1 MCLNLLCC
9 VTKTCKTK
17 QKTMNK
23 IKALKEERGRLLG
36 ELATLQTTIEKEA
49 RSMAETETNRLAEIE
64 ARLGAIKAEVETLEK
79 LQNLAAQAAGH
90 AASRSEEKE
99 KENMK
104 ENYSF
109 KRAMEMAITGRRD
122 GVEAEFNS
130 IAAAEFQRSGVS
142 VSAHSMKVPSE
153 VFKRDMS
160 VTGGT
165 SGSEGG
171 VNVQTNVGS
180 IIDVLLPK
188 TVLRGLGVQQLSGL
202 VGNLDMPTASTVP
215 SAGWNTENGSATE
228 KSPAFSKITFSP
240 KRLAAY
246 IQVSNQLMLQSSN
259 SIDAYVRNW
268 LLNAMAQ
275 SLETA
280 AIKGGGSNEPTGIIA
295 NGSVNVTYAGGATS
309 NATNA
314 NGIAPVW
321 ADVVNLMKAVEN
333 ANGEGVAYLTN
344 PKVKAALQT
353 IPRQSSGV
361 EGNFIWPAGG
371 MDLNGYPVA
380 TSTLVPSNLSKGSSS
395 TLSAMI
401 FGDFSKMA
409 IASWG
414 GMELTVDP
422 YSGATAGLTN
432 VVLNAYLDCN
442 LLQPT
447 AFAVCKDIVA

>member
-1 MCLNLLCC
+1 
-9 VTKTCKTK
+9 
-17 QKTMNK
+17 
-23 IKALKEERGRLLG
+23 
-36 ELATLQTTIEKEA
+36 
-49 RSMAETETNRLAEIE
+49 MADTETNRLSEIE

-90 AASRSEEKE
+90 SASRSEEKE
-99 KENMK
+99 KSNMAK
-104 ENYSF
+104 DYSF
-109 KRAMEMAITGRRD
+109 KRAMEMAITGRRE
-122 GVEAEFNS
+122 GVEGEFS
-130 IAAAEFQRSGVS
+130 AMGGSEFQRSGVS
-142 VSAHSMKVPSE
+142 VSAHSIKIPSE
-153 VFKRDMS
+153 VFTRDMTA
-160 VTGGT
+160 TGGS

-171 VNVQTNVGS
+171 VNIQTSVGS
-180 IIDVLLPK
+180 IIDVLLPR
-188 TVLRGLGVQQLSGL
+188 TVLAGLGVQRLSGL
-202 VGNLDMPTASTVP
+202 VGNLDLPTASTLP
-215 SAGWNTENGSATE
+215 SAGWNTENGTATE

-259 SIDAYVRNW
+259 SIDGYVRNW

-280 AIKGGGSNEPTGIIA
+280 AIKGGGSNEPVGIIGNA
-295 NGSVNVTYAGGATS
+295 NVNVTFAGGATS

-333 ANGEGVAYLTN
+333 ANGNGVAYLTN
-344 PKVKAALQT
+344 PLVKAKLQT
-353 IPRQSSGV
+353 TARQSSGV
-361 EGNFIWPAGG
+361 EGNFIWPSGG
-371 MDLNGYPVA
+371 TDLNGYNVQ
-380 TSTLVPSNLSKGSSS
+380 TTTLVPSNLSKGSSS

-409 IASWG
+409 IANWG

-442 LLQPT
+442 LLNPA

>member
-1 MCLNLLCC
+1 
-9 VTKTCKTK
+9 
-17 QKTMNK
+17 MNK

-36 ELATLQTTIEKEA
+36 ELSTLQSTIEREA
-49 RSMAETETNRLAEIE
+49 RSMADTETNRLSEIE

-90 AASRSEEKE
+90 SASRSEEKE
-99 KENMK
+99 KSNMAK
-104 ENYSF
+104 DYSF
-109 KRAMEMAITGRRD
+109 KRAMEMAITGRRE
-122 GVEAEFNS
+122 GVEGEFS
-130 IAAAEFQRSGVS
+130 AMGGTEFQRSGVS
-142 VSAHSMKVPSE
+142 VSAHSIKIPSE
-153 VFKRDMS
+153 VFTRDMTA
-160 VTGGT
+160 TGGS

-171 VNVQTNVGS
+171 VNIQTSVGS
-180 IIDVLLPK
+180 IIDVLVPR
-188 TVLRGLGVQQLSGL
+188 TVLAGLGVQRLSGL
-202 VGNLDMPTASTVP
+202 VGNLDLPTASTLP
-215 SAGWNTENGSATE
+215 SAGWNTENGTATE

-295 NGSVNVTYAGGATS
+295 NSNVNVTFAGGASS
-309 NATNA
+309 NSTNA

-353 IPRQSSGV
+353 IPRQASGV
-361 EGNFIWPAGG
+361 EGNFIWASGG
-371 MDLNGYPVA
+371 AELNGYNVA
-380 TSTLVPSNLSKGSSS
+380 TSTLVPSNLSKGTSS

-401 FGDFSKMA
+401 FGDFSKLA
-409 IASWG
+409 LASWG
-414 GMELTVDP
+414 GGMELVVDP
-422 YSGATAGLTN
+422 FSGATAGLTN
-432 VVLNAYLDCN
+432 VILNSYMDVN

>member
-1 MCLNLLCC
+1 
-9 VTKTCKTK
+9 
-17 QKTMNK
+17 MNK

-36 ELATLQTTIEKEA
+36 ELSALQTTIEKEA
-49 RSMAETETNRLAEIE
+49 RSMADSENNRLSEIE

-90 AASRSEEKE
+90 VASRSEEKE
-99 KENMK
+99 KEAMK
-104 ENYSF
+104 DQFSF
-109 KRAMEMAITGRRD
+109 KRAMSMAITGRRD
-122 GVEAEFNS
+122 GVEAEFSS
-130 IAAAEFQRSGVS
+130 IGSEEFQRSGVS
-142 VSAHSMKVPSE
+142 VSAHSIKIPSE

-160 VTGGT
+160 ATGGT

-171 VNVQTNVGS
+171 VNVQTSVGS

-228 KSPAFSKITFSP
+228 KSPTFSKITFSP

-295 NGSVNVTYAGGATS
+295 NANVNVTFAGGASS
-309 NATNA
+309 NSTNA

-321 ADVVNLMKAVEN
+321 ADVINLMKAIEN
-333 ANGEGVAYLTN
+333 SNGTMINYLTN

-361 EGNFIWPAGG
+361 EGNFIWPAGANE
-371 MDLNGYPVA
+371 LNGYGAA
-380 TSTLVPSNLSKGSSS
+380 TTTLVPSNLSKGSSS
-395 TLSAMI
+395 SLSALI
-401 FGDFSKMA
+401 AGDFSQMMVA
-409 IASWG
+409 NWG
-414 GMELTVDP
+414 GLELTVDP

-432 VVLNAYLDCN
+432 VVLNAYMDVN

>member
-1 MCLNLLCC
+1 
-9 VTKTCKTK
+9 
-17 QKTMNK
+17 MNK

-36 ELATLQTTIEKEA
+36 ELSTLQSTIEREA
-49 RSMAETETNRLAEIE
+49 RSMADTETNRLSEIE

-90 AASRSEEKE
+90 SASRSEEKE
-99 KENMK
+99 KSNMAK
-104 ENYSF
+104 DYSF
-109 KRAMEMAITGRRD
+109 KRAIEMAVTGRRD
-122 GVEAEFNS
+122 GIEGEFSSIGAE
-130 IAAAEFQRSGVS
+130 EFQRSGVS
-142 VSAHSMKVPSE
+142 VSAHSIKIPSQ
-153 VFKRDMS
+153 VFQRDMTA
-160 VTGGT
+160 TGGT

-171 VNVQTNVGS
+171 VNVQTSVGS
-180 IIDVLLPK
+180 IIDVLLPR
-188 TVLRGLGVQQLSGL
+188 TVLAGLGVQRLSGL
-202 VGNLDMPTASTVP
+202 IGNLDMPTASTVP

-280 AIKGGGSNEPTGIIA
+280 AIKGGGSNEPVGIIA
-295 NGSVNVTYAGGATS
+295 NANVNVTFAGGATS

-333 ANGEGVAYLTN
+333 ANGNGVAYITN
-344 PKVKAALQT
+344 PLVKAKLQT
-353 IPRQSSGV
+353 TARQSSGV
-361 EGNFIWPAGG
+361 EGNFILPSGG
-371 MDLNGYPVA
+371 TELNGYNMQ
-380 TSTLVPSNLSKGSSS
+380 TTTLVPSNLSKGSSS
-395 TLSAMI
+395 TLSALI

-409 IASWG
+409 IASFGG

-432 VVLNAYLDCN
+432 VVLNAYMDCN

>member
-1 MCLNLLCC
+1 
-9 VTKTCKTK
+9 
-17 QKTMNK
+17 MNK

-36 ELATLQTTIEKEA
+36 ELSTLQTTIEKEA
-49 RSMAETETNRLAEIE
+49 RSMADSETNRLAEIE

-90 AASRSEEKE
+90 VASRSEEKE
-99 KENMK
+99 KSEMAK
-104 ENYSF
+104 EYSF
-109 KRAMEMAITGRRD
+109 KRAIDMAISGRRE
-122 GVEAEFNS
+122 GVEGEFS
-130 IAAAEFQRSGVS
+130 ALASSEYQRSGVS
-142 VSAHSMKVPSE
+142 VSAHSMKIPSE

-160 VTGGT
+160 ATGGT

-171 VNVQTNVGS
+171 VNVQTSVGS

-215 SAGWNTENGSATE
+215 SAGWNTENGTATE

-295 NGSVNVTYAGGATS
+295 NSNVNVTFAGGASS
-309 NATNA
+309 NSTNA

-353 IPRQSSGV
+353 IPRQASGV

-371 MDLNGYPVA
+371 AELNGYNVA
-380 TSTLVPSNLSKGSSS
+380 TSTLVPSNLSKGTSS

>member
-1 MCLNLLCC
+1 
-9 VTKTCKTK
+9 
-17 QKTMNK
+17 
-23 IKALKEERGRLLG
+23 
-36 ELATLQTTIEKEA
+36 
-49 RSMAETETNRLAEIE
+49 
-64 ARLGAIKAEVETLEK
+64 
-79 LQNLAAQAAGH
+79 
-90 AASRSEEKE
+90 
-99 KENMK
+99 
-104 ENYSF
+104 
-109 KRAMEMAITGRRD
+109 
-122 GVEAEFNS
+122 
-130 IAAAEFQRSGVS
+130 
-142 VSAHSMKVPSE
+142 
-153 VFKRDMS
+153 
-160 VTGGT
+160 
-165 SGSEGG
+165 
-171 VNVQTNVGS
+171 
-180 IIDVLLPK
+180 
-188 TVLRGLGVQQLSGL
+188 
-202 VGNLDMPTASTVP
+202 
-215 SAGWNTENGSATE
+215 
-228 KSPAFSKITFSP
+228 
-240 KRLAAY
+240 LAAY

-295 NGSVNVTYAGGATS
+295 NANVNVTFAGGATS

-371 MDLNGYPVA
+371 FDLNGYPVS

>member
-1 MCLNLLCC
+1 
-9 VTKTCKTK
+9 
-17 QKTMNK
+17 MNK

-36 ELATLQTTIEKEA
+36 ELATLQNTIEKEA

-64 ARLGAIKAEVETLEK
+64 ARLGAIKAEVESLEK
-79 LQNLAAQAAGH
+79 LQNLAAQAAGNV
-90 AASRSEEKE
+90 ASRSEEKE
-99 KENMK
+99 KANMAK
-104 ENYSF
+104 EYSF

-122 GVEAEFNS
+122 GVEGEFS
-130 IAAAEFQRSGVS
+130 AMGGDEFQRSGVS
-142 VSAHSMKVPSE
+142 VSAHSIKIPSE

-188 TVLRGLGVQQLSGL
+188 TVLNGLGVQKLSGL
-202 VGNLDMPTASTVP
+202 VGNLDLPTASTLP
-215 SAGWNTENGSATE
+215 SAGWNTENGTATE
-228 KSPAFSKITFSP
+228 KSPAFSKVTLSP

-280 AIKGGGSNEPTGIIA
+280 AIKGGGTNEPTGVIA
-295 NGSVNVTYAGGATS
+295 NASVNVVYAGGATS
-309 NATNA
+309 NSTNA
-314 NGIAPVW
+314 NGAAPVW

-333 ANGEGVAYLTN
+333 SNGNGYAYLTN
-344 PKVKAALQT
+344 PLVKAKLQT
-353 IPRQSSGV
+353 TPRQSSGV
-361 EGNFIWPAGG
+361 EGNFIWASGG
-371 MDLNGYPVA
+371 TDLNGYPVA
-380 TSTLVPSNLSKGSSS
+380 TTTLCPSNLSKGTSS

-401 FGDFSKMA
+401 YADWSKL
-409 IASWG
+409 ILGSWG

-432 VVLNAYLDCN
+432 VVLNAYLDTALTN
-442 LLQPT
+442 PT

>member
-1 MCLNLLCC
+1 
-9 VTKTCKTK
+9 
-17 QKTMNK
+17 MNK

-36 ELATLQTTIEKEA
+36 ELSTLQSTIEREA
-49 RSMAETETNRLAEIE
+49 RSMADTETNRLTEIE

-90 AASRSEEKE
+90 SASRSEEKE
-99 KENMK
+99 KSNMAK
-104 ENYSF
+104 DYSF
-109 KRAMEMAITGRRD
+109 KRAMEMAITGRRE
-122 GVEAEFNS
+122 GVEGEFSAMGGN
-130 IAAAEFQRSGVS
+130 EFQRSGVS
-142 VSAHSMKVPSE
+142 VSAHSIKIPSE
-153 VFKRDMS
+153 VFTRDMTA
-160 VTGGT
+160 TGGS

-171 VNVQTNVGS
+171 VNIQTSVGS
-180 IIDVLLPK
+180 IIDVLLPR
-188 TVLRGLGVQQLSGL
+188 TVLAGLGVQRLSGL
-202 VGNLDMPTASTVP
+202 VGNLDLPTASTLP
-215 SAGWNTENGSATE
+215 SAGWNTENGTATE

-259 SIDAYVRNW
+259 SIDGYVRNW

-280 AIKGGGSNEPTGIIA
+280 AIKGGGSNEPVGIIG
-295 NGSVNVTYAGGATS
+295 NSNVNVTFAGGAAS
-309 NATNA
+309 NSTNA
-314 NGIAPVW
+314 NGAAPIW

-333 ANGEGVAYLTN
+333 ANGNGVAYLTN
-344 PKVKAALQT
+344 PTVKAKLQT
-353 IPRQSSGV
+353 TARQSSGV
-361 EGNFIWPAGG
+361 EGNFILPSGG
-371 MDLNGYPVA
+371 TELNGYNMQ
-380 TSTLVPSNLSKGSSS
+380 TTTLVPSNLSKGSSS

-409 IASWG
+409 IANWG

-442 LLQPT
+442 LLNPA

>member
-1 MCLNLLCC
+1 
-9 VTKTCKTK
+9 
-17 QKTMNK
+17 MNK

-36 ELATLQTTIEKEA
+36 ELSTLQSTIEREA
-49 RSMAETETNRLAEIE
+49 RSMADTENNRLSEIE

-90 AASRSEEKE
+90 SASRSEEKE
-99 KENMK
+99 KSNMAK
-104 ENYSF
+104 DYSF
-109 KRAMEMAITGRRD
+109 KRAMEMAITGRRE
-122 GVEAEFNS
+122 GVEGEFS
-130 IAAAEFQRSGVS
+130 AMGGSEFQRSGVS
-142 VSAHSMKVPSE
+142 VSAHSIKIPSE
-153 VFKRDMS
+153 VFTRDMTA
-160 VTGGT
+160 TGGS

-171 VNVQTNVGS
+171 VNIQTSVGS
-180 IIDVLLPK
+180 IIDVLLPR
-188 TVLRGLGVQQLSGL
+188 TVLAGLGVQRLSGL
-202 VGNLDMPTASTVP
+202 VGNLDLPTASTLP
-215 SAGWNTENGSATE
+215 SAGWNTENGTATE

-259 SIDAYVRNW
+259 SIDGYVRNW

-280 AIKGGGSNEPTGIIA
+280 AIKGGGSNEPVGIIGNA
-295 NGSVNVTYAGGATS
+295 NVNVTFAGGATS

-333 ANGEGVAYLTN
+333 ANGNGVAYLTN
-344 PKVKAALQT
+344 PLVKAKLQT
-353 IPRQSSGV
+353 TARQSSGV
-361 EGNFIWPAGG
+361 EGNFIWPSGG
-371 MDLNGYPVA
+371 TDLNGYNVQ
-380 TSTLVPSNLSKGSSS
+380 TTTLVPSNLSKGSSS

-409 IASWG
+409 IANWG

-442 LLQPT
+442 LLNPA

>member
-1 MCLNLLCC
+1 M
-9 VTKTCKTK
+9 
-17 QKTMNK
+17 
-23 IKALKEERGRLLG
+23 
-36 ELATLQTTIEKEA
+36 
-49 RSMAETETNRLAEIE
+49 
-64 ARLGAIKAEVETLEK
+64 
-79 LQNLAAQAAGH
+79 QNLAAQAAGH
-90 AASRSEEKE
+90 VASRSEEKE
-99 KENMK
+99 KEAMK
-104 ENYSF
+104 DQFSF
-109 KRAMEMAITGRRD
+109 KRAMSMAITGRRD
-122 GVEAEFNS
+122 GVEAEFSS
-130 IAAAEFQRSGVS
+130 IGSEEFQRSGVS
-142 VSAHSMKVPSE
+142 VSAHSIKIPSE

-160 VTGGT
+160 ATGGT

-171 VNVQTNVGS
+171 VNVQTSVGS

-228 KSPAFSKITFSP
+228 KSPTFSKITFSP

-275 SLETA
+275 SLESA
-280 AIKGGGSNEPTGIIA
+280 AIKGGGSNEPVGIIS
-295 NGSVNVTYAGGATS
+295 NSSVNVTFAGGATS
-309 NATNA
+309 NSTNA

-321 ADVVNLMKAVEN
+321 ADVINLMKAIEN
-333 ANGEGVAYLTN
+333 SNGTMINYLTN

-361 EGNFIWPAGG
+361 EGNFIWPAGANE
-371 MDLNGYPVA
+371 LNGYGAA
-380 TSTLVPSNLSKGSSS
+380 TTTLVPSNLSKGSSS
-395 TLSAMI
+395 SLSALI
-401 FGDFSKMA
+401 AGDFSQMMVA
-409 IASWG
+409 NWG
-414 GMELTVDP
+414 GLELTVDP

-432 VVLNAYLDCN
+432 VVLNAYMDVN

>member
-1 MCLNLLCC
+1 
-9 VTKTCKTK
+9 
-17 QKTMNK
+17 MNK

-36 ELATLQTTIEKEA
+36 ELSTLQSTIEREA
-49 RSMAETETNRLAEIE
+49 RSMADTETNRLTEIE

-90 AASRSEEKE
+90 SASRSEEKE
-99 KENMK
+99 KSNMAK
-104 ENYSF
+104 DYSF
-109 KRAMEMAITGRRD
+109 KRAMEMAITGRRE
-122 GVEAEFNS
+122 GVEGEFSAMGGN
-130 IAAAEFQRSGVS
+130 EFQRSGVS
-142 VSAHSMKVPSE
+142 VSAHSIKIPSE
-153 VFKRDMS
+153 VFTRDMTA
-160 VTGGT
+160 TGGS

-171 VNVQTNVGS
+171 VNIQTSVGS
-180 IIDVLLPK
+180 IIDVLLPR
-188 TVLRGLGVQQLSGL
+188 TVLAGLGVQRLSGL
-202 VGNLDMPTASTVP
+202 VGNLDLPTASTLP

-259 SIDAYVRNW
+259 SIDGYVRNW

-280 AIKGGGSNEPTGIIA
+280 AIKGGGSNEPVGIIGNA
-295 NGSVNVTYAGGATS
+295 NVNVTFAGGATS

-314 NGIAPVW
+314 NGAAPVW

-333 ANGEGVAYLTN
+333 ANGNGVAYLTN
-344 PKVKAALQT
+344 PTVKAKLQT
-353 IPRQSSGV
+353 TARQSSGV
-361 EGNFIWPAGG
+361 EGNFILPSGG
-371 MDLNGYPVA
+371 TELNGYNMQ
-380 TSTLVPSNLSKGSSS
+380 TTTLVPSNLSKGSSS
-395 TLSAMI
+395 TLSALI

-409 IASWG
+409 IANWG

-442 LLQPT
+442 LLQPA

>member
-1 MCLNLLCC
+1 
-9 VTKTCKTK
+9 
-17 QKTMNK
+17 MNK

-36 ELATLQTTIEKEA
+36 ELSTLQSTIEREA
-49 RSMAETETNRLAEIE
+49 RSMADTENNRLSEIE

-90 AASRSEEKE
+90 SASRSEEKE
-99 KENMK
+99 KSNMAK
-104 ENYSF
+104 DYSF
-109 KRAMEMAITGRRD
+109 KRAMEMAITGRRE
-122 GVEAEFNS
+122 GVEGEFS
-130 IAAAEFQRSGVS
+130 AMGGSEFQRSGVS
-142 VSAHSMKVPSE
+142 VSAHSIKIPSE
-153 VFKRDMS
+153 VFTRDMTA
-160 VTGGT
+160 TGGT

-171 VNVQTNVGS
+171 VNVQTSVGS
-180 IIDVLLPK
+180 IIDVLLPR
-188 TVLRGLGVQQLSGL
+188 TVLAGLGVQRLSGL
-202 VGNLDMPTASTVP
+202 VGNLDLPTASTLP
-215 SAGWNTENGSATE
+215 SAGWNTENGTATE

-259 SIDAYVRNW
+259 SIDGYVRNW

-280 AIKGGGSNEPTGIIA
+280 AIKGGGSNEPVGIIGNA
-295 NGSVNVTYAGGATS
+295 NVNVTFAGGATS
-309 NATNA
+309 NSTNA

-333 ANGEGVAYLTN
+333 ANGNGVAYLTN
-344 PKVKAALQT
+344 PLVKAKLQT
-353 IPRQSSGV
+353 TARQSSGV
-361 EGNFIWPAGG
+361 EGNFIWPSGG
-371 MDLNGYPVA
+371 TDLNGYNVQ
-380 TSTLVPSNLSKGSSS
+380 TTTLVPSNLSKGSSS

-409 IASWG
+409 IASFG

-432 VVLNAYLDCN
+432 VVLNAYMDCN

>member
-1 MCLNLLCC
+1 
-9 VTKTCKTK
+9 
-17 QKTMNK
+17 MNK

-36 ELATLQTTIEKEA
+36 ELSTLQTTIEKEA
-49 RSMAETETNRLAEIE
+49 RSMADSETNRLAEIE
-64 ARLGAIKAEVETLEK
+64 ARLGAIKSEVETLEK

-90 AASRSEEKE
+90 TASRSEEKE
-99 KENMK
+99 KSKMAND
-104 ENYSF
+104 YSF
-109 KRAMEMAITGRRD
+109 KRAMEMAITGRRE
-122 GVEAEFNS
+122 GVEGEFS
-130 IAAAEFQRSGVS
+130 FVGGDEFQRSGVS
-142 VSAHSMKVPSE
+142 VSAHSIKIPSE
-153 VFKRDMS
+153 VFKRDMTA
-160 VTGGT
+160 TGGT

-171 VNVQTNVGS
+171 VNVQTSVGS
-180 IIDVLLPK
+180 IIDVLLPR
-188 TVLRGLGVQQLSGL
+188 TVLNGLGVQRLSGL
-202 VGNLDMPTASTVP
+202 VGNLDLPTASTVP
-215 SAGWNTENGSATE
+215 SAGWNTENGTATE

-259 SIDAYVRNW
+259 SIDGYVRNW

-280 AIKGGGSNEPTGIIA
+280 AIKGGGTNEPTGIIA
-295 NGSVNVTYAGGATS
+295 NSNVNVVYAGGASS
-309 NATNA
+309 NSTNA

-333 ANGEGVAYLTN
+333 SNAMGYAYLTN

-361 EGNFIWPAGG
+361 EGNFIWSAGG
-371 MDLNGYPVA
+371 AELNGYPVA
-380 TSTLVPSNLSKGSSS
+380 TTTLVPSNLSKGTSS
-395 TLSAMI
+395 TLSALI
-401 FGDFSKMA
+401 YGAFDRMA
-409 IASWG
+409 VANWG

-422 YSGATAGLTN
+422 YSGSTAGLTN
-432 VVLNAYLDCN
+432 VVLNAYMDVN

>member
-1 MCLNLLCC
+1 MKN
-9 VTKTCKTK
+9 
-17 QKTMNK
+17 
-23 IKALKEERGRLLG
+23 IKALKEERGHLLD
-36 ELATLQTTIEKEA
+36 ELAGLQTVIEREA
-49 RSMAETETNRLAEIE
+49 RSMSELETNRLNDIE
-64 ARLGAIKAEVETLEK
+64 ARLSSIANEVEKLDK
-79 LQNLAAQAAGH
+79 LQNLAAQAAGNSV
-90 AASRSEEKE
+90 SRSEEKE
-99 KENMK
+99 KSKMK
-104 ENYSF
+104 DQYSF
-109 KRAMEMAITGRRD
+109 KRAMEMAISGRRD
-122 GVEAEFNS
+122 GVEGEFNA
-130 IAAAEFQRSGVS
+130 IAAEEYQRSGVS
-142 VSAHSMKVPSE
+142 VSAHSIKIPSE
-153 VFKRDMS
+153 VFKRDMTA
-160 VTGGT
+160 TGGS

-171 VNVQTNVGS
+171 VNIQTSVGS
-180 IIDVLLPK
+180 IIDVLLPR
-188 TVLRGLGVQQLSGL
+188 TVLRGLGVQQLSNL
-202 VGNLDMPTASTVP
+202 VGNLDLPTASTLP

-228 KSPAFSKITFSP
+228 KSPAFSKVTFSP

-268 LLNAMAQ
+268 LLQAMAQ
-275 SLETA
+275 SMEAA

-295 NGSVNVTYAGGATS
+295 NANVNVVFAGGATS

-314 NGIAPVW
+314 NGAAPVW

-344 PKVKAALQT
+344 PLVKAKLQT
-353 IPRQSSGV
+353 TPRQSSGV

-371 MDLNGYPVA
+371 SELNGYPVA

-395 TLSAMI
+395 TLSAAI

-409 IASWG
+409 LASWG

-432 VVLNAYLDCN
+432 VVLNAYMDCN
-442 LLQPT
+442 LLQPA